1 MKLYRFLSEED
12 TSAFCHKVTAA
23 LNAGWALHGS
33 PTQTWDHA
41 AGVMRCGQAGFPSD
55 TTTINRKHSAFRFE
69 KDAYMRQFRQKFWRQ
84 LWHAKSALFLKVDKT
99 FRRQTKQSFSHGARR
114 TVVLGL

>member
-23 LNAGWALHGS
+23 LNAGWELHGS

-41 AGVMRCGQAGFPSD
+41 AGVMRCGQAVNKEVAGHYHPD
-55 TTTINRKHSAFRFE
+55 IK
-69 KDAYMRQFRQKFWRQ
+69 
-84 LWHAKSALFLKVDKT
+84 
-99 FRRQTKQSFSHGARR
+99 
-114 TVVLGL
+114 LGEQ